1 MSIKKKMPT
10 ATRNRALFRS
20 RRFLILTT
28 HASIVFTLSL
38 IGCLLTGYFFLSH
51 VSGDTFRFSDLL
63 RTDLLFPQIAIAMA
77 ITLGA
82 GIIVVLTLRRRV
94 SEVEESG
101 TRDFTPPILRLHR
114 HAERLNA
121 AEMSL
126 MVKMSH
132 SDAVDL
138 NTRSILA
145 EMQMCTKRLMGGLA
159 DLDREER
166 QVEVREAFKRRGSN
180 EREPAAY

>member
-10 ATRNRALFRS
+10 AIKNRALFRS
-20 RRFLILTT
+20 KRFLILTT

-38 IGCLLTGYFFLSH
+38 IGCLVTGYFLLSH
-51 VSGDTFRFSDLL
+51 VSANTFRFVHLL
-63 RTDLLFPQIAIAMA
+63 RTELLLPQIAIAMA
-77 ITLGA
+77 MTLGA
-82 GIIVVLTLRRRV
+82 GTIVLLTLGRRK
-94 SEVEESG
+94 SG
-101 TRDFTPPILRLHR
+101 GNEGETEDFTPPILRLHR

-121 AEMSL
+121 AEMDL

-159 DLDREER
+159 ELDRHGPEGAT
-166 QVEVREAFKRRGSN
+166 QKPPPRRGRN
-180 EREPAAY
+180 EREPVAY